1 MATKSKTTS
10 APIESASKYLAKILR
25 HNGSDHPA
33 VDSRGWCNLKDV
45 RLQMQ
50 SKFPDYNPLNLL
62 ELILEADNMNRFQ
75 IQTADDTSFIRA
87 TRDHTRPE
95 VDLIDPDPEED
106 ELNWYLYQSYS
117 SFDSAWVEATSAEV
131 ASKLLNRRSN
141 IPHILQNSAKI
152 CKPDEFTETD
162 RDDIFESTLKSG
174 IKDEQ
179 KPRVKVHQSASKY
192 LSVDARSN
200 MSGYKGI
207 YTMNHPKRTR
217 DRIP

>member
-1 MATKSKTTS
+1 MATKSKTAS

-50 SKFPDYNPLNLL
+50 SKFPDHDPLNLL
-62 ELILEADNMNRFQ
+62 ERIIEVDDMNRFQ

-106 ELNWYLYQSYS
+106 ELSWYLYQSYS

-131 ASKLLNRRSN
+131 ASKLLTRRSN
-141 IPHILQNSAKI
+141 IPHILHDSEKI
-152 CKPDEFTETD
+152 PKPDEFTESD
-162 RDDIFESTLKSG
+162 RDNISESVLRSG
-174 IKDEQ
+174 LEDKQ
-179 KPRVKVHQSASKY
+179 SPAVKVHQSASKY

-200 MSGYKGI
+200 MGGYKGI
-207 YTMNHPKRTR
+207 YTMRHPKRTR